1 MTMRNEFQP
10 DLLQLEVLHE
20 RALPSPRLQAIQDL
34 CRRAYGEDLADYFA
48 ALTDGV
54 HVLGFLDGILVS
66 HAMWVTRGLQAGD
79 GPLLHT
85 AYVEMVATEPAYQ
98 GRGLGRAVMGRL
110 AAEITAFDLGALCP
124 AETSLYGHLGW
135 IPWRGPLY
143 IRTETGLLPTPEEA
157 VMVLPTPRTPALD
170 LELPLSAEWR
180 AIELW

>member
-1 MTMRNEFQP
+1 MRNEVQP
-10 DLLQLEVLHE
+10 NLLQVEVVHE
-20 RALPSPRLQAIQDL
+20 RALPSAHLKAVHDL
-34 CRRAYGEDLADYFA
+34 CRRAYREDLVAYFA
-48 ALTDGV
+48 ALTDAC

-66 HAMWVTRGLQAGD
+66 HAMWVTRWLQVGD
-79 GPLLHT
+79 GPLLRT

-110 AAEITAFDLGALCP
+110 AAEITAYDLGALCP
-124 AETSLYGHLGW
+124 AETGLYGHLGW
-135 IPWRGPLY
+135 ISWRGPLY